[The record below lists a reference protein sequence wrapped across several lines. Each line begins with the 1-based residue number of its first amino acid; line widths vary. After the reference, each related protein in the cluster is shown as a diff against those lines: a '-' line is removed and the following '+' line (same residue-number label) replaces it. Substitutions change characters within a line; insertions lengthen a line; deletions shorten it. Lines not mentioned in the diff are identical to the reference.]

1 MVGDVTTWKEIP
13 LYEVFE
19 IGAQSGPYY
28 KCFAMAFKFE
38 EFKFLILDTNSSKW
52 GKGFVYL
59 HDALSQTATV
69 TLHGSYDGDED
80 DDGFDWPF

>member
-1 MVGDVTTWKEIP
+1 
-13 LYEVFE
+13 
-19 IGAQSGPYY
+19 
-28 KCFAMAFKFE
+28 MAFKFE